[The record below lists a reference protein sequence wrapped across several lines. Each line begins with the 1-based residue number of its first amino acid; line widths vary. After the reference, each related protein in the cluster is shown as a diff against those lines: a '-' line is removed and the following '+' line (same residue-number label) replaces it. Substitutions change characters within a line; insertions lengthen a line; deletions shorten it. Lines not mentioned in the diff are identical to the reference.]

1 MAKKKQKEQK
11 ERQSL
16 TEMQKSLEA
25 VSDPSL
31 KATLTRV
38 MDRLKES
45 RVENE
50 AEEFK
55 KEILK
60 RPPKEKQLILSFL
73 PHQMAKTSIFFP
85 MSDREL
91 KEERRKIARI
101 EQETGWGKVVIEGIK
116 LAIFEE
122 DIFLALI
129 KIAKDKVKKIGEDY
143 LLQTNMGEIIH
154 LLYGRQGYTKK
165 SVERIEKTLQHFQLV
180 RFELTTFDWK
190 KKGKERLKTRT
201 TRSIG
206 NMVAS
211 YKYNKK
217 AKDLTIKFNGEF
229 FAYFLS
235 SMLTHINFTLRR
247 QLKKDG
253 SKALLRFLATHNNPD
268 SMHILTVLNAINFN
282 VNQPMY
288 RLRSRLKEFIREL
301 KKQKILGS
309 KTRLDKRDI
318 VHFDIIPFGT
328 REALPD

>member
-1 MAKKKQKEQK
+1 MAKRKTKKNKAKQT
-11 ERQSL
+11 L
-16 TEMQKSLEA
+16 AEMQKSLET
-25 VSDPSL
+25 VSDPAL
-31 KATLTRV
+31 KATLAQV
-38 MDRLKES
+38 MKRLKES

-60 RPPKEKQLILSFL
+60 TPAKGKQLILSFL

-91 KEERRKIARI
+91 KEERRRISRI
-101 EQETGWGKVVIEGIK
+101 EQETNWGKIVIEGIK

-129 KIAKDKVKKIGEDY
+129 KIAKNKVKKIGENY
-143 LLQTNMGEIIH
+143 LLETNMGEIIH
-154 LLYGRQGYTKK
+154 LLYGREGYTKK
-165 SVERIEKTLQHFQLV
+165 SVERIEKALQHFQLV

-206 NMVAS
+206 NIIAS
-211 YKYNKK
+211 YKYD
-217 AKDLTIKFNGEF
+217 AKTKRLTIKFNGEF

-235 SMLTHINFTLRR
+235 SMLTYINFSLRR

-253 SKALLRFLATHNNPD
+253 SKALLRFLATHNNPNK
-268 SMHILTVLNAINFN
+268 MHILTVLKAINYN
-282 VNQPMY
+282 INQPMY
-288 RLRSRLKEFIREL
+288 ALRRKLKQFIAEL
-301 KKQKILGS
+301 KKKGVLGT
-309 KTRLDKRDI
+309 KTKVYKDDS
-318 VHFDIIPFGT
+318 VFFDVLST
-328 REALPD
+328 KKALPD